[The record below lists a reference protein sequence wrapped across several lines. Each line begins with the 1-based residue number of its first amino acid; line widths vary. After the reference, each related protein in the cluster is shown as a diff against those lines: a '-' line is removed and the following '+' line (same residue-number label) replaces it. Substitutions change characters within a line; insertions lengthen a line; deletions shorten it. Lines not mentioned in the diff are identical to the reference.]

1 MTLVKQYVL
10 FLLWLVLILYLSF
23 TPLKSWPQPT
33 IFQKLYI
40 DKVVHFIMYSVLSF
54 LLIRSMF
61 RQQIKQLPRY
71 EALLIAFI
79 FSASVGVAVEF
90 LQPMLTEYRKFE
102 WMDMVANAAGALGGV
117 FIFKWL
123 LSRRK
128 MGWKAAYRK

>member
-1 MTLVKQYVL
+1 MPLVKHYVL
-10 FLLWLVLILYLSF
+10 FLLWMMLIVYLSF

-54 LLIRSMF
+54 LLIRSIF
-61 RQQIKQLPRY
+61 RQQMKQLPRY
-71 EALLIAFI
+71 ESLLIAFI
-79 FSASVGVAVEF
+79 FSASLGVAVEF

-102 WMDMVANAAGALGGV
+102 WMDMIANAAGALGGV
-117 FIFKWL
+117 FFFKWL

-128 MGWKAAYRK
+128 MGLKVAHKN